1 MDLTWLKE
9 NAKVARRHCEGWTNT
24 IKYLWLLYSN
34 LGPLHRLT
42 GNREFRLA
50 FKFADPIGRIRLK
63 LRNNKGADSFIFSEL
78 FLHNYYDLRLPGVP
92 RNILDLGAN
101 IGLTAIFWNR
111 TYPQTK
117 LACVEPMPN
126 NLEVLKWNIAENKVD
141 ITVLEGAV
149 AVADGEIRMEI
160 AEKDFGHQ
168 VATETSTG
176 KETIKVNAYSMPTI
190 LNRLGWSEIDLL
202 KVDIEGYEAYL
213 LKENRDW
220 LRQVNHMIIELHGTY
235 PVEELNGLARDF
247 GFTKPEEIYGLW
259 HLRRIQG

>member
-1 MDLTWLKE
+1 MDFTWLK
-9 NAKVARRHCEGWTNT
+9 NNVKVAKEHSKGWTDA
-24 IKYLWLLYSN
+24 IKYLWLIYSSK
-34 LGPLHRLT
+34 GPFHSLT
-42 GNREFRLA
+42 GEKEFLLNLR
-50 FKFADPIGRIRLK
+50 FADPVGRIKLK
-63 LRNNKGADSFIFSEL
+63 LRNNQGSDAFIFSEL
-78 FLHNYYDLRLPGVP
+78 FLHNYYDMKLVGRP

-101 IGLTAIFWNR
+101 IGLTTIYWSKV
-111 TYPQTK
+111 YPEAE

-126 NLEVLKWNIAENKVD
+126 NLEILKWNIAENKVNT
-141 ITVLEGAV
+141 TVLEGAV

-168 VATETSTG
+168 VATDAVTG
-176 KETIKVNAYSMPTI
+176 RETIKVNAYSMPTI
-190 LNRLGWSEIDLL
+190 ISRLGWSEIDLL

-213 LKENRDW
+213 LRENRDW

-235 PVEELNGLARDF
+235 PQEELNELARDF